1 MKEVKRKWDSFLS
14 KDKKDNC
21 VSKIITF
28 FKEERGE
35 EIGIIAAED
44 FLNFMLQEIG
54 EDIYNKGIDDAKT
67 LLKSKIEDIEVELDL
82 MLNK

>member
-1 MKEVKRKWDSFLS
+1 MKEVKRKWETFLS
-14 KDKKDNC
+14 KDKKDDC
-21 VSKIITF
+21 TSRIITF

-44 FLNFMLQEIG
+44 VLNFILKEIG
-54 EDIYNKGIDDAKT
+54 EDIYNKGISDAKN

-82 MLNK
+82 SR